1 MKPTLGKTAKV
12 EILHKLQ
19 AIHTNLTC
27 DSPKH
32 DQYILKHL
40 VKNESVSHSQ
50 IYLCLHLPSF
60 QISQVSKLLKAK
72 KPLKFIQAVKE
83 ELPIGH

>member
-50 IYLCLHLPSF
+50 IYLCLHLSIFPNFPGFKIAESQKP
-60 QISQVSKLLKAK
+60 QIYSS
-72 KPLKFIQAVKE
+72 
-83 ELPIGH
+83 